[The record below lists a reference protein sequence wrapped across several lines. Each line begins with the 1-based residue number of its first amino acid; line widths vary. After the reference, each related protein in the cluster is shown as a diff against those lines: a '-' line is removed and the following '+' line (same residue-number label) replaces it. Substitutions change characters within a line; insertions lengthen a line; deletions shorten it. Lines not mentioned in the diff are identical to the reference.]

1 MLNFYKII
9 IAVFFILSILAG
21 AYWKHIDNLNNIN
34 ILDNSKINL
43 LKRLKKK
50 KQWVKNIK
58 KMGLEN
64 CISLL

>member
-34 ILDNSKINL
+34 INNSKKYTTTL
-43 LKRLKKK
+43 SVDK
-50 KQWVKNIK
+50 
-58 KMGLEN
+58 
-64 CISLL
+64 